1 MFVKFNKFD
10 IIEKRFIDLEWNFM
24 SVNIELKEMKVKVDG
39 IESSML
45 FINK

>member
-10 IIEKRFIDLEWNFM
+10 IIEKRFNDLEWNFM

-45 FINK
+45 IIN